1 MSLALCA
8 LSHTPVMGVHQ
19 PTADVVDRV
28 QAAIDDAREFVVAF
42 DPELVVVFAPDH
54 YNGFLYDLM
63 PSFCIGAAA
72 TAVGDYGTSGGPLP
86 VDGSAARAFTA
97 TALDRGVDVAFSERM
112 TVDHGCVQPLDL
124 LFGGIDA
131 VPVVPVFINCVAE
144 PLGPVGRTR
153 LLGEAIGS
161 AALGLDRRVLL
172 LASGGLSHDPPVPR
186 LAEAPPEVAE
196 RLIAGRNPTPE
207 QRAAREARVFDAA
220 LAYAAGTTDLMPLNP
235 EWDRQFLAVMASGD
249 LAQIDSWSN
258 ESFVDQAGH
267 SSHEV
272 RTWLAAHAALSAH
285 GPYDVRSSF
294 YEAIPEWLAGFG
306 LTTAQP
312 RQN

>member
-19 PTADVVDRV
+19 PTDDVVDRV

-86 VDGSAARAFTA
+86 VDGSAARTFTA

-144 PLGPVGRTR
+144 PLGPVGRAR

-312 RQN
+312 RQS